1 MKKTPKKLFSY
12 SDYEAQEQELE
23 YRRENWQDFFNEK
36 PSDDELQESV
46 NNDDDIYRGYWES
59 FQDDLDSLMTETQK
73 AIKSDNNP
81 GYWLDTAKGMGWRNL
96 SGQKVFSVNTTNDFL
111 EAITPNTCDYSI
123 SIHKGGK
130 TFFYARISHHDAPM
144 GEWHKIQAIPEARY
158 NKLND

>member
-1 MKKTPKKLFSY
+1 MKRQPKKLFSY

-23 YRRENWQDFFNEK
+23 YRRENWQDFFDEK
-36 PSDDELQESV
+36 PSEDELQESV

-59 FQDDLDSLMTETQK
+59 FQDDLDSLMAETQK

-81 GYWLDTAKGMGWRNL
+81 GYWLDTAEGMGWRNL
-96 SGQKVFSVNTTNDFL
+96 SGHKSFKVDKTSDLL
-111 EAITPNTCDYSI
+111 EAITPNTFDYSI

-130 TFFYARISHHDAPM
+130 TFFFARISHHDAPM
-144 GEWHKIQAIPEARY
+144 GEWHKIQAITEARY